1 MVLQGQ
7 RFVVVRGD
15 AGAVILNFNGI
26 KTLILESYICVNCVR
41 RFLLRSL
48 LGHTYACRSCI
59 ETVLHQLLHNRAQID
74 NNLARLDLMNL
85 QMISDES
92 NPFEMA
98 STYRPALYGLDGGH
112 GMVAWLGNAVD
123 ATI

>member
-1 MVLQGQ
+1 
-7 RFVVVRGD
+7 
-15 AGAVILNFNGI
+15 
-26 KTLILESYICVNCVR
+26 
-41 RFLLRSL
+41 
-48 LGHTYACRSCI
+48 
-59 ETVLHQLLHNRAQID
+59 
-74 NNLARLDLMNL
+74 MNL